1 MLESFGI
8 FMFNDIY
15 LELFQDDRYNHYLV
29 IEPQTKLLR
38 IIRSENFE
46 ESTSQFLTWFTVCDY
61 NTLEHF
67 GAPFV
72 CFHCSICLAG
82 FPDKRLFFDGEN
94 NIAMLLSKNTNS
106 NHLFDRL
113 FEIDI
118 TYAKFSVVNKSWL
131 SCSQGD
137 LRLRE
142 QNFAVNCENQC
153 TILRMIQ

>member
-1 MLESFGI
+1 M
-8 FMFNDIY
+8 
-15 LELFQDDRYNHYLV
+15 V
-29 IEPQTKLLR
+29 EPQTKLLR
-38 IIRSENFE
+38 IIQSEDFE

-61 NTLEHF
+61 DTLQHF
-67 GAPFV
+67 GAQFV

-82 FPDKRLFFDGEN
+82 FPDKRLFFDGDNE
-94 NIAMLLSKNTNS
+94 IAMLLSKNTNS

-153 TILRMIQ
+153 TVLRMIH

>member
-1 MLESFGI
+1 M
-8 FMFNDIY
+8 
-15 LELFQDDRYNHYLV
+15 

-38 IIRSENFE
+38 IVQSEDFE

-61 NTLEHF
+61 NELQHF

-82 FPDKRLFFDGEN
+82 FPDKRLFFDGDN
-94 NIAMLLSKNTNS
+94 NIVMLLSKNTNN
-106 NHLFDRL
+106 NHLFNRL

>member
-1 MLESFGI
+1 M
-8 FMFNDIY
+8 
-15 LELFQDDRYNHYLV
+15 V
-29 IEPQTKLLR
+29 EPQTKLLR
-38 IIRSENFE
+38 IIQSEDFE
-46 ESTSQFLTWFTVCDY
+46 ESISQFLTWFTVCDY
-61 NTLEHF
+61 NTLQHF

-82 FPDKRLFFDGEN
+82 FPDKRLFFDGDN

-106 NHLFDRL
+106 NHLLERL

-142 QNFAVNCENQC
+142 QNLAVNCENQC

>member
-1 MLESFGI
+1 M
-8 FMFNDIY
+8 
-15 LELFQDDRYNHYLV
+15 

-38 IIRSENFE
+38 IVQSEDFE
-46 ESTSQFLTWFTVCDY
+46 ESTSQFLTWFTACDY
-61 NTLEHF
+61 NTLQHF
-67 GAPFV
+67 GAPVV

-82 FPDKRLFFDGEN
+82 FPDKRLFFDGDN
-94 NIAMLLSKNTNS
+94 NIAMLLPKNTNS
-106 NHLFDRL
+106 NRL

-137 LRLRE
+137 LLLRE
-142 QNFAVNCENQC
+142 QNFAVNCDNHC

>member
-1 MLESFGI
+1 M
-8 FMFNDIY
+8 
-15 LELFQDDRYNHYLV
+15 

-38 IIRSENFE
+38 IVKSEDFE

-61 NTLEHF
+61 NTLQHF

-82 FPDKRLFFDGEN
+82 FPDKRLFFDREN

-106 NHLFDRL
+106 NRR

-153 TILRMIQ
+153 TILRMIQWL

>member
-1 MLESFGI
+1 M
-8 FMFNDIY
+8 
-15 LELFQDDRYNHYLV
+15 

-38 IIRSENFE
+38 IVQSEDFE
-46 ESTSQFLTWFTVCDY
+46 ESTSQFLTWFTVCNYD
-61 NTLEHF
+61 TLQHF

-82 FPDKRLFFDGEN
+82 FPDKRLFFDGDN
-94 NIAMLLSKNTNS
+94 NIVMLLSKNTNS

-142 QNFAVNCENQC
+142 QNSAVNCENQC